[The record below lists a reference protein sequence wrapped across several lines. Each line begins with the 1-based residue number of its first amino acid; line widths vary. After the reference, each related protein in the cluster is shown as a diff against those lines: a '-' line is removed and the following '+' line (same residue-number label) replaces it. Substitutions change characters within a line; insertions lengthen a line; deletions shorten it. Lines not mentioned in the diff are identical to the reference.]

1 MAPKNSRRKG
11 NKALERKEQPI
22 KSTQSET
29 AVEKQRS
36 NKPRSVYTVAQTNT
50 INVSEGVVEIN
61 VARVEPLVAET
72 RKRKREIHQ
81 GRVLNKEKD
90 EIKHPIK
97 KKSLLTASQETA
109 SNEPDVRTVV
119 HEVYESEKVLSAS
132 EGVDCPICLDTQE
145 SQNFTFLICSHRFHA
160 LCIGKWIAIKQRCPL
175 CKTHVFMSVK
185 PTYSGGKGR
194 VI

>member
-11 NKALERKEQPI
+11 NKALERKKQP
-22 KSTQSET
+22 SET

-50 INVSEGVVEIN
+50 INVSEGVVEISA
-61 VARVEPLVAET
+61 ARVEPLFDET

-81 GRVLNKEKD
+81 GRVLKKEKD
-90 EIKHPIK
+90 EIKHPKK
-97 KKSLLTASQETA
+97 KKSLLTASQDTT
-109 SNEPDVRTVV
+109 SNEPDVTIVP
-119 HEVYESEKVLSAS
+119 HEAYESEKVLSAS
-132 EGVDCPICLDTQE
+132 EGVDCSICLDTQE

>member
-50 INVSEGVVEIN
+50 INVSEGVVEISA
-61 VARVEPLVAET
+61 ARVEPLVDET
-72 RKRKREIHQ
+72 RKRKREIYQ

-90 EIKHPIK
+90 EMKHPKK
-97 KKSLLTASQETA
+97 KKSLLTASQDTA
-109 SNEPDVRTVV
+109 SNESDVTTVV
-119 HEVYESEKVLSAS
+119 HESEKVLSAS

-185 PTYSGGKGR
+185 PTYAGGKGR